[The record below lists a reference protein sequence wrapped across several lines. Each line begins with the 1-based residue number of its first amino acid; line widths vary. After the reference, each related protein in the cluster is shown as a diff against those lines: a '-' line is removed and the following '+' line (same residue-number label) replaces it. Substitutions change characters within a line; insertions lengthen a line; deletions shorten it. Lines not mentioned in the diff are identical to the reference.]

1 MSDDQF
7 SPEEMRTMDSE
18 EGLTPEQFERLKKL
32 KQKQV
37 DGTINPTEEM
47 QLKLITMKMSE
58 DLATLNYEVAID
70 EGIEETQATIEEAE
84 AAIKETNRKSIAK
97 VEQATLDLIAAKKR
111 FMTQLEQQLSSY
123 NRENDVIT
131 KVCRNTEW
139 RPIIGS
145 FIGFIEEILALN
157 YDGGKMIVTVDKSN
171 ANKYDQ
177 KVRFEYKYIKGG
189 KVVERNRF
197 FKPDGETM
205 EEDIATGE
213 DPT

>member
-7 SPEEMRTMDSE
+7 SPEEMRKMDSQD
-18 EGLTPEQFERLKKL
+18 GLTPEQFERLKIL
-32 KQKQV
+32 KQKQI

-47 QLKLITMKMSE
+47 QLKLITMKMGE
-58 DLATLNYEVAID
+58 DLATLNYEAAID

-84 AAIKETNRKSIAK
+84 AAIKETNRKSIQK

-111 FMTQLEQQLSSY
+111 VMTQVEQQLSKY
-123 NRENDVIT
+123 NRENDAIT
-131 KVCRNTEW
+131 KVCTNTEW
-139 RPIIGS
+139 RPLVGS